1 MLGKKLFQDERKQRG
16 AVLRV
21 MCLALMMVVGAVAS
35 LNVAL
40 PEIARSTGASQT
52 QLQWIVAAYALAFA
66 ALLLPAGAI
75 GDRIGRKPV
84 LAAGLGIF
92 GLSSLAAIFLNGPG
106 ELIALRGAMGVGAAM
121 IMPVTLSV
129 ITTVFPPEERGKA
142 VGTWVGVAAGGGVL
156 GLLASGVLLEW
167 LPWQSIFVLNVVLAA
182 VALVGTLAIVPA
194 TRETRPPRL
203 DLVGTLL
210 SAAALAALVFG
221 VIEGPERGWG
231 ELDDASPRWRSASSE
246 SWRSCSGS
254 CAAAS
259 RCSTRGTS
267 PGAASPPERSPMSVQ
282 FFAAFGFLFLALPYL
297 QLVMGYSPLQ
307 AAGALVPMALVVIPL
322 SRKAPAIAA
331 RFGVRVAG
339 ATGLSL
345 MALGFIVL
353 STLEVGSSYAH
364 FLAGLLPFGAG
375 MALAGAPAT
384 TAIVASLPRSKQG
397 VASAVNDVSR
407 ELGGALGI
415 AVLGSL
421 MNGVYRAEMAD
432 STGSLP
438 AGAGEKAQGSLAAA
452 QQIGEQLGPQGH
464 QLVAARAERPSST
477 ASPAVSS
484 AAPRSCSSARSSSPS
499 GHPAVPSPDRTRP
512 GSRSAPPRR
521 RAPER
526 PRTLDSQCEG
536 PRSGALRAPV
546 GCADAVQAHR
556 RSRFR
561 CGPGAP

>member
-1 MLGKKLFQDERKQRG
+1 MHSRKLFQDERKRRG

-75 GDRIGRKPV
+75 GDRIGRKPI
-84 LAAGLGIF
+84 LAVGLAIF
-92 GLSSLAAIFLNGPG
+92 GLSSLAAVFLNAPG

-156 GLLASGVLLEW
+156 GLLTSGVLLEW

-182 VALVGTLAIVPA
+182 LALLGTVAIVPA
-194 TRETRPPRL
+194 TRDKQPPRL
-203 DLVGTLL
+203 DLVGALL
-210 SAAALAALVFG
+210 SAMSLAALVFG

-231 ELDDASPRWRSASSE
+231 ELTTMLSL
-246 SWRSCSGS
+246 
-254 CAAAS
+254 AAS
-259 RCSTRGTS
+259 VVGVVAFVLWELRRREPMLDPRHFARRGF
-267 PGAASPPERSPMSVQ
+267 AAGTLSMSVQ

-322 SRKAPAIAA
+322 SRFAPAIAG
-331 RFGVRVAG
+331 RVGVRVAG
-339 ATGLSL
+339 AVGLSL
-345 MALGFIVL
+345 MALGFIL
-353 STLEVGSSYAH
+353 LATLEVGSSYLH
-364 FLAGLLPFGAG
+364 FVTGLLPFGAG

-421 MNGVYRAEMAD
+421 MNTVYRAEMTD
-432 STGSLP
+432 STEALP
-438 AGAGEKAQGSLAAA
+438 AGVAEKARGSLAAA
-452 QQIGEQLGPQGH
+452 QQIGDQLGQQGQ
-464 QLVAARAERPSST
+464 QLVVHAQTAFLHGFTRGLVGGAALLLLGALFVAIRAPGRAE
-477 ASPAVSS
+477 
-484 AAPRSCSSARSSSPS
+484 
-499 GHPAVPSPDRTRP
+499 
-512 GSRSAPPRR
+512 SRSNA
-521 RAPER
+521 
-526 PRTLDSQCEG
+526 
-536 PRSGALRAPV
+536 SGKRIGTAA
-546 GCADAVQAHR
+546 AESA
-556 RSRFR
+556 
-561 CGPGAP
+561 

>member
-1 MLGKKLFQDERKQRG
+1 MLGKTLFQDERKQRG

-84 LAAGLGIF
+84 LAAGVGIF
-92 GLSSLAAIFLNGPG
+92 GLSSLGAVFLNGSS

-167 LPWQSIFVLNVVLAA
+167 LPWQSIFVLNVVLAT
-182 VALVGTLAIVPA
+182 VALLGTLAIVPA
-194 TRETRPPRL
+194 TRESRPPRL
-203 DLVGTLL
+203 DVVGTLL
-210 SAAALAALVFG
+210 SAAGLAALVFG

-231 ELDDASPRWRSASSE
+231 ESTTVVSLALGLVGIAAFVLWELRRREPMLDPRHFAR
-246 SWRSCSGS
+246 RGF
-254 CAAAS
+254 AA
-259 RCSTRGTS
+259 GTLS
-267 PGAASPPERSPMSVQ
+267 MSIQ

-331 RFGVRVAG
+331 RIGVRIAG

-364 FLAGLLPFGAG
+364 FVAGLLPFGAG

-432 STGSLP
+432 STATLP
-438 AGAGEKAQGSLAAA
+438 AGLGEKAHGSLAAA
-452 QQIGEQLGPQGH
+452 QQIGAQLGPQGH
-464 QLVAARAERPSST
+464 QLVLHAQTAFLHGFTRGLVGGAALLLLGALFVAFRAPGRAE
-477 ASPAVSS
+477 
-484 AAPRSCSSARSSSPS
+484 
-499 GHPAVPSPDRTRP
+499 
-512 GSRSAPPRR
+512 SRSNATGKPLGV
-521 RAPER
+521 AAA
-526 PRTLDSQCEG
+526 EG
-536 PRSGALRAPV
+536 A
-546 GCADAVQAHR
+546 
-556 RSRFR
+556 
-561 CGPGAP
+561 

>member
-1 MLGKKLFQDERKQRG
+1 
-16 AVLRV
+16 
-21 MCLALMMVVGAVAS
+21 MCLSLMMVVGAVAS

-66 ALLLPAGAI
+66 ALLLPAGAL

-182 VALVGTLAIVPA
+182 AALAGTLAIVPA

-231 ELDDASPRWRSASSE
+231 ELTT
-246 SWRSCSGS
+246 
-254 CAAAS
+254 AAS
-259 RCSTRGTS
+259 LAFGVVG
-267 PGAASPPERSPMSVQ
+267 GAAFVLWELRRREPMLDPRHLRPARLRCRTLSIAVQ

-307 AAGALVPMALVVIPL
+307 AAGALVPMALIVIPL
-322 SRKAPAIAA
+322 SRIAPAIAA

-384 TAIVASLPRSKQG
+384 TAIVGVAAAEKQG
-397 VASAVNDVSR
+397 VALPSTTFPRARRCARDR
-407 ELGGALGI
+407 GPRKPDERRRI
-415 AVLGSL
+415 AP
-421 MNGVYRAEMAD
+421 RWPTRPD
-432 STGSLP
+432 LP
-438 AGAGEKAQGSLAAA
+438 ADAGEKARGRSPPPSRSASSSARRA
-452 QQIGEQLGPQGH
+452 T
-464 QLVAARAERPSST
+464 VRAARSGGLPARPH
-477 ASPAVSS
+477 AAGSPAV
-484 AAPRSCSSARSSSPS
+484 PRSRSSARSSSRS
-499 GHPAVPSPDRTRP
+499 GRPAAPSPGRTPP
-512 GSRSAPPRR
+512 GSRSEPPRR

-526 PRTLDSQCEG
+526 TPTPTQCERPRPG
-536 PRSGALRAPV
+536 PLVRQRGEQGRELR
-546 GCADAVQAHR
+546 
-556 RSRFR
+556 
-561 CGPGAP
+561 PG